1 MRQQGSAFRIISHLR
16 AELIFPMSVNHCVRS
31 SASSSLAS
39 CSLVHLTYA
48 FASLYLEKPVICDA
62 NTSTIGCSGW
72 DAASAETSQ
81 PRDFFGDPYESGSE
95 QVFDLWRLYFAG
107 VRIPNSDNSSMPELV
122 SGCSCLAAPE
132 GSDAKRAATL
142 SLCECRIAV

>member
-1 MRQQGSAFRIISHLR
+1 
-16 AELIFPMSVNHCVRS
+16 MSVNHCVRS

-81 PRDFFGDPYESGSE
+81 PRNF
-95 QVFDLWRLYFAG
+95 L
-107 VRIPNSDNSSMPELV
+107 
-122 SGCSCLAAPE
+122 
-132 GSDAKRAATL
+132 ATL
-142 SLCECRIAV
+142 MRVALSKSSICGVFTLPAYASRTRIIPLCPSL